1 MSGKVATSHRVSQ
14 LYNAYDDVQTRHVD
28 FFHRALFFR
37 HTRALILG
45 YIYAVGRFRAL
56 RVFHH
61 ERHGGHGDGKKE
73 LGNFFGLNASMF

>member
-1 MSGKVATSHRVSQ
+1 MSGKVATSHRVRQ

-37 HTRALILG
+37 HTRTLILG

-61 ERHGGHGDGKKE
+61 GGTEGTEMEKE
-73 LGNFFGLNASMF
+73 FDNFFGLNASMF